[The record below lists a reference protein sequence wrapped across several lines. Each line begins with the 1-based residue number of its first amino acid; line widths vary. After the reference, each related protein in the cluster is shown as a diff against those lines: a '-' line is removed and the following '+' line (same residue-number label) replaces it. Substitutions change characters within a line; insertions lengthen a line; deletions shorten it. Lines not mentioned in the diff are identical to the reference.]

1 MTASSARSTTLN
13 SYAGLT
19 FGVISLLGPTQAKTI
34 EKKLLE
40 RLTPEQWVERDLRC
54 GDAADF
60 QGSERDVMFLS
71 MVAAPGPDRRLMPLT
86 AAMSVQRFNVA
97 VSRARDQLW
106 LFHSVGLDQ
115 LNNPEDM
122 RFQLLDYCYGVRDRA
137 TADDE
142 RIIGTPVREDMI
154 VPPFQSRFEQR
165 VCNRLSGRGFSVVPQ
180 YPALGYS
187 IDLVVV
193 GPRARLAVECDGD
206 YWHGPEAHQRDMAR
220 QRELERCGW
229 TFARVMESDFIRD
242 PTASMEPVWEALE
255 VLEIHPSG
263 WTPPAEA
270 ETEPEPLTEDLPP
283 DPPQPSAADYVT
295 FTGTLASVM
304 RSSRKQLFGA
314 VVAIVAA
321 EGPVLGERLHRA
333 YTENSPDRDGD
344 PEIAKILNST
354 IFAAAGDG
362 LLIEE
367 DPLGEVG
374 VKPHTFR
381 LPDQDPVRVREAG
394 PRSLGQIPPSELAAV
409 MRSVGDEIG
418 WDDAEAVLVAT
429 AARYGRKNVGTTGRE
444 RLRAV
449 LLRAMP

>member
-1 MTASSARSTTLN
+1 
-13 SYAGLT
+13 
-19 FGVISLLGPTQAKTI
+19 
-34 EKKLLE
+34 
-40 RLTPEQWVERDLRC
+40 
-54 GDAADF
+54 
-60 QGSERDVMFLS
+60 
-71 MVAAPGPDRRLMPLT
+71 MPLT
-86 AAMSVQRFNVA
+86 ATMYVQRFNVA

-115 LNNPEDM
+115 LHNPEDM
-122 RFQLLDYCYGVRDRA
+122 RFQLLDYCYGFRDRA

-142 RIIGTPVREDMI
+142 RIIGAPVREDMI

-165 VCNRLSGRGFSVVPQ
+165 VCNRVSGRGFSVVPQ

-193 GPRARLAVECDGD
+193 GPQARLAVECDGD

-220 QRELERCGW
+220 QRELERYGW
-229 TFARVMESDFIRD
+229 KFARVMESDFIRD
-242 PTASMEPVWEALE
+242 PAAAMEPVWEALE
-255 VLEIHPSG
+255 ELEIYASG

-270 ETEPEPLTEDLPP
+270 EPQLEPVSEDLPP
-283 DPPQPSAADYVT
+283 EPPRPSAADYVT
-295 FTGTLASVM
+295 FTGTLPSVM

-321 EGPVLGERLHRA
+321 EGPVLGDRLHRA
-333 YTENSPDRDGD
+333 FTENSPDREGD
-344 PEIAKILNST
+344 PEIANILNST
-354 IFAAAGDG
+354 IFAAVRDG

-381 LPDQDPVRVREAG
+381 LPDQDPVRVRQAG
-394 PRSLGQIPPSELAAV
+394 PRSFGQIPPSELAAV
-409 MRSVGDEIG
+409 MHDIGEEIG
-418 WDDAEAVLVAT
+418 WGDDEAIFDAT
-429 AARYGRKNVGTTGRE
+429 AARYGREHVGTTARE

-449 LLRAMP
+449 LLQAMPDLSRDSAVDRGGHIPQMRVHPTSF